1 MVLVG
6 FLSDEGWL
14 ILLAVAAGSF
24 AASFA
29 MSSLRVS
36 PLVLF
41 VAAPV
46 AAIGYLLH
54 RQSRA
59 RLHLR
64 VLDGSR
70 VALMLTI
77 GTVAWWLGL
86 TARLLKRRLQ
96 S

>member
-1 MVLVG
+1 
-6 FLSDEGWL
+6 
-14 ILLAVAAGSF
+14 LAVAAGSF

-29 MSSLRVS
+29 TSSLRVS

-46 AAIGYLLH
+46 AAIAIYFIVNPEPDCTYECWT
-54 RQSRA
+54 
-59 RLHLR
+59 R
-64 VLDGSR
+64 V
-70 VALMLTI
+70 VWALMLTI